1 MKYLVTTLS
10 FCLLA
15 GVSYAQAS
23 KEAAK
28 KEGNLIVNGGFETF
42 EGKLKKVGQFS
53 FVKDWSTA
61 TQVPADLY
69 STTTTSELVTAPR
82 NFNGEQAPYEG
93 ETYAGIVGYSYRNT
107 EPRSYLTT
115 RMTTDLVEGQMYCLK
130 YKMSL
135 ADLSKYAINN
145 MGIYFS
151 KHIVDVQTDNNIIQK
166 EIYTSG
172 QNEVVKEMEG
182 WYHYCKIIQ
191 GKGFE
196 RYLTIGN
203 FSTDETTTAEKV
215 KRPTGFT
222 AVQRNVAYYYIDD
235 VSVTHIQYPGECDCS
250 DGKVPESKIVYS
262 KSSADAGN
270 LTLSEQ
276 VENSTIYFYQFKPD
290 ITSTFEK
297 DLDNLVK
304 ILNENKLVKL
314 KVISHVDN
322 EEFAM
327 GEKNPR
333 VKTLCND
340 RVTEVV
346 KYFQTKGIDRGR
358 IITEV
363 KENTE
368 PASEMNTA
376 LSLAKNRRVEFRVS
390 K

>member
-23 KEAAK
+23 KKAAH
-28 KEGNLIVNGGFETF
+28 EGNLIVNGGFESF

-53 FVKDWSTA
+53 FVKDWRTA

-69 STTTTSELVTAPR
+69 STTTTSELVSAPK

-93 ETYAGIVGYSYRNT
+93 ETYAGIVGYSYRNS

-135 ADLSKYAINN
+135 SDLSKYAINN

-151 KHIVDVQTDNNIIQK
+151 KHIVEIQTDNSIIQK
-166 EIYTSG
+166 EVYTSG
-172 QNEVVKEMEG
+172 QNEVVKEMDG

-203 FSTDETTTAEKV
+203 FSTDENTTAEKV
-215 KRPTGFT
+215 KRPTGMT
-222 AVQRNVAYYYIDD
+222 APQRNVAYYYIDD

-262 KSSADAGN
+262 KSSADTGN
-270 LTLSEQ
+270 LTLSET
-276 VENSTIYFYQFKPD
+276 VENSTIYFYQFKPE

-314 KVISHVDN
+314 KVIAHVDN

-340 RVTEVV
+340 RITEVV
-346 KYFQTKGIDRGR
+346 KYFQTKGIERGR